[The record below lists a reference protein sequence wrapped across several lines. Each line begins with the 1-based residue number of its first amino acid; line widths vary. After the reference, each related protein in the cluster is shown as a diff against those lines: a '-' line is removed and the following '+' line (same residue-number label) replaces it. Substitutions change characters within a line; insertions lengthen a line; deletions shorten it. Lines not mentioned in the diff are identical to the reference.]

1 MSYKELKARLF
12 ATKKKQ
18 KKNKTKQNKNKKI
31 KS

>member
-12 ATKKKQ
+12 VKQ
-18 KKNKTKQNKNKKI
+18 KKQKTKQNKNRKI